1 MQNQCTLDRNYAYKN
16 DIVRNMKCSIN
27 NYNYAVLVK
36 DKNGYCVCE
45 KVWTNKL
52 ISPHIS

>member
-1 MQNQCTLDRNYAYKN
+1 MQNQCTLDCNYAYKN

-45 KVWTNKL
+45 KV
-52 ISPHIS
+52 